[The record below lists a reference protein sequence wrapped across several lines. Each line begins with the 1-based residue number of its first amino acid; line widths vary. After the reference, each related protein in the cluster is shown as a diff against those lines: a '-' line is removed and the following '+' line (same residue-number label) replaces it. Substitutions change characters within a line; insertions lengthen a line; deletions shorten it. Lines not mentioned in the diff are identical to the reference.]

1 MPGNFRPLQH
11 AVFDPV
17 VRRVGPGACMRKG
30 PPVEVVQVKL
40 DALAFEWPEYVNRFR
55 LVGR

>member
-1 MPGNFRPLQH
+1 
-11 AVFDPV
+11 
-17 VRRVGPGACMRKG
+17 MRKG